1 MSLARAVAWNTLVQV
16 GGRGIGLVA
25 SMALNAIIIRKLGI
39 ATYGEFI
46 AASAYVGLFM
56 VLGESGL
63 YLVSVRRAMQEPD
76 RRTSILSTALGLR
89 LLWALVP
96 LGIAVAVAWCIP
108 ESRFPTYQPVVKR
121 TISLLTLNE
130 YLRLL
135 CQFLT
140 AIFRMHLRMDLAV
153 LGEVG
158 SRVVALAGVGLAAR
172 FAGGLVAV
180 AAALITANL
189 CNLAYAW
196 VVSRRLET
204 FRPALDR
211 RLAGELLR
219 EAIVVAGVLVLS
231 LLRGQTGTFLLSL
244 LRSAESVGI
253 YGVAVKVHEVM
264 ITFPGLFIALLYP
277 VLSRLVTEDRDRLVR
292 TFQRTFDVMLL
303 AGVGVALE
311 VMVLAPQV
319 AAILGEPRA
328 TTPMRVLAL
337 GLPSVFLGM
346 TFSHLILAEGRQRL
360 ILGLYALFAL
370 ANLTANWLLIP
381 RLGYLAVAIVSVS
394 TETVV
399 MASLGT
405 YWFGVRRLRIAI
417 RGLACIPVALAAG
430 GIVQLAATHL
440 VPAALGLHW
449 RIVALAVLGTATLAL
464 YAGCILRVRLLDPE
478 LLRGLLP
485 DTLRAKARLGV

>member
-25 SMALNAIIIRKLGI
+25 SLAFNAIIIRKLGI

-46 AASAYVGLFM
+46 AASAYVALFM

-63 YLVSVRRAMQEPD
+63 YLVSVRRAMQEPE
-76 RRTSILSTALGLR
+76 RRQRILGTALGLR

-121 TISLLTLNE
+121 TITLLTLNE

-172 FAGGLVAV
+172 FAGGLVMV
-180 AAALITANL
+180 AAALIAANL
-189 CNLAYAW
+189 CNLVYAW
-196 VVSRRLET
+196 IVSRRLER
-204 FRPALDR
+204 FGPELDR
-211 RLAGELLR
+211 GLALELLR
-219 EAIVVAGVLVLS
+219 ESIVVAGVLVLS

-244 LRSAESVGI
+244 LRTAEAVGI
-253 YGVAVKVHEVM
+253 YGVAMKVHEVM

-311 VMVLAPQV
+311 IQVLAPQV

-328 TTPMRVLAL
+328 TMPMRVLSL

-346 TFSHLILAEGRQRL
+346 SFSHLILAEGRQRL
-360 ILGLYALFAL
+360 ILGLYAFFAL
-370 ANLTANWLLIP
+370 GSFTANWFLIP
-381 RLGYLAVAIVSVS
+381 HLSYLAVAIVSVS
-394 TETVV
+394 TETLV
-399 MASLGT
+399 MTALGT
-405 YWFGVRRLRIAI
+405 YWFGVRRLRIRV
-417 RGLACIPVALAAG
+417 RGLGCVPVAAAVGGLVHLAA
-430 GIVQLAATHL
+430 ARL
-440 VPAALGLHW
+440 VPEALGIHW
-449 RIVALAVLGTATLAL
+449 RIVAMAVLGTVTLGL
-464 YAGCILRVRLLDPE
+464 YAAGVVRI
-478 LLRGLLP
+478 GLLEP
-485 DTLRAKARLGV
+485 GMLRSLLPGAGRTAAA